1 MRKVGVAGEII
12 GEEAGH
18 EEFPCTRSIF
28 FFAPE
33 STEKIECGYMKSP
46 THRHQKA
53 EYPTTKIIACKI
65 IRFMRKLKYMI
76 SLCNRI

>member
-1 MRKVGVAGEII
+1 MKSFHARDQY
-12 GEEAGH
+12 
-18 EEFPCTRSIF
+18 F

-33 STEKIECGYMKSP
+33 STEKIECGYMKPP

-53 EYPTTKIIACKI
+53 EYPATKIIACKI

-76 SLCNRI
+76 SLCSRI